1 MKQYVVQELP
11 LFNLKT
17 VPCAGSTGRSGLTLS
32 GNTVLGFLFSEL
44 LGRVLQR
51 FPAAE
56 FPNQA
61 AKPYVRASPI
71 SSVRLR
77 DSRLELEFL
86 SPGVHHRGDHARWIP
101 CVSVSVFKQLCLL
114 LTPNNI
120 L

>member
-17 VPCAGSTGRSGLTLS
+17 VPCAGSTGRSGLTFS
-32 GNTVLGFLFSEL
+32 GNTVLGFLFSEF

-61 AKPYVRASPI
+61 AKPLREGFSYLLSEITRLEVRA
-71 SSVRLR
+71 
-77 DSRLELEFL
+77 
-86 SPGVHHRGDHARWIP
+86 
-101 CVSVSVFKQLCLL
+101 
-114 LTPNNI
+114 
-120 L
+120 